1 MAPYEFAVTIPADGS
16 YSPMIRDLVAHGAR
30 HAGAGDEAALAFGCR
45 AEDAIRERVGGGA
58 AAQPLVVTVH
68 MDNGPLRVVVSGA
81 GADMTLTLDA

>member
-45 AEDAIRERVGGGA
+45 AEDAIRERVGGA
-58 AAQPLVVTVH
+58 AAQPLTVTVR
-68 MDNGPLRVVVSGA
+68 MDNGPLQVVITGSGA
-81 GADMTLTLDA
+81 AVTLTLDA